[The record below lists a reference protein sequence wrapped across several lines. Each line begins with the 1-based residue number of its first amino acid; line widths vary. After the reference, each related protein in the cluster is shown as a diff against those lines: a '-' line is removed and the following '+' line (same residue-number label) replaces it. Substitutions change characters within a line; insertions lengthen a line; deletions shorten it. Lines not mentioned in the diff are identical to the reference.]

1 LVFHFEISK
10 TWSFQIKKIIL
21 TAFVACTVSL
31 AFAESGTYEGIS
43 SGTTSVTTNDFGNN
57 KYSISNT
64 SYTGRILKSTVSYFK
79 VGSISVVQCLGVATV
94 ENSKSVSNGTCLSTD
109 SDGDKSRVNFVRNEI
124 TPQGFNGTLEI
135 VGLTGKYENVK
146 GTCTYVAVRQVLNS
160 TIHLSNQT
168 KCSVSK

>member
-1 LVFHFEISK
+1 MI
-10 TWSFQIKKIIL
+10 KIIV
-21 TAFVACTVSL
+21 TAFVACSVGL
-31 AFAESGTYEGIS
+31 ACAESGTYESIAG
-43 SGTTSVTTNDFGNN
+43 GTVSTTTNDFGNN
-57 KYSISNT
+57 KYSITNT

-109 SDGDKSRVNFVRNEI
+109 SDGDKSRVNFVRTES

-135 VGLTGKYENVK
+135 VGLTGKFENVK
-146 GTCTYVAVRQVLNS
+146 GTCTFDVVRHVLNS
-160 TIHLSNQT
+160 TIHLSNHV

>member
-1 LVFHFEISK
+1 M
-10 TWSFQIKKIIL
+10 KKIIL
-21 TAFVACTVSL
+21 TAFVACTVGL

-43 SGTTSVTTNDFGNN
+43 GGTVSVTTNDFGDN

-64 SYTGRILKSTVSYFK
+64 SYTGRIVKSTVSYYK
-79 VGSISVVQCLGVATV
+79 VGSINVTQCLGIATV

-109 SDGDKSRVNFVRNEI
+109 SDGDKSRLNFVRGES
-124 TPQGFNGTLEI
+124 TPQGFNGTTEV

>member
-1 LVFHFEISK
+1 M
-10 TWSFQIKKIIL
+10 
-21 TAFVACTVSL
+21 TAFVACTVGL

-43 SGTTSVTTNDFGNN
+43 GGTVSMYTNDFGNN

-64 SYTGRILKSTVSYFK
+64 SFTNRVVNSTVSFYK
-79 VGSISVVQCLGVATV
+79 VGAISVSQCLGIATV
-94 ENSKSVSNGTCLSTD
+94 ENSKSTGNGTCLSTD
-109 SDGDKSRVNFVRNEI
+109 SDGDKFRSNFVRDEI
-124 TPQGFNGTLEI
+124 TSQGFNGTTEI

-160 TIHLSNQT
+160 TIHISNQV

>member
-1 LVFHFEISK
+1 VFHFETST
-10 TWSFQIKKIIL
+10 TWRVQMKKIIL
-21 TAFVACTVSL
+21 TAFVACTVGL

-109 SDGDKSRVNFVRNEI
+109 SDGDKTRVNFVRDEI
-124 TPQGFNGTLEI
+124 TPQGFNGKLEI

-146 GTCTYVAVRQVLNS
+146 GTCTYVAVRQILNS